1 MMKQK
6 ICTVLFV
13 LSVVLFLGI
22 VGGVENGEPLTNLLW
37 CIPIGVFGW
46 ICAVLGGITDI

>member
-46 ICAVLGGITDI
+46 ICAVLSGLMDI